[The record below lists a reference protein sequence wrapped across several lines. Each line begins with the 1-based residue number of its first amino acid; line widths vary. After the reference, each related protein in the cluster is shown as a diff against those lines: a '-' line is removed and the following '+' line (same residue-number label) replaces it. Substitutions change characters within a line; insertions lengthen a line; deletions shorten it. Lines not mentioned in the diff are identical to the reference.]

1 MTFYIL
7 AASAPASH
15 IIPLSLGEG
24 IAALGGLGVGLL
36 LLLLW
41 LYRRQRLLSTR
52 VRLMREALRNRDF
65 TFRLPTDS
73 RLPGERDLQMALND
87 MSGEIKQLM
96 ARNEVESWQRL
107 TRVLTHEIMNAIAP
121 ISSITQAYVAS
132 PLVKGT
138 PLEEGMQAINDT
150 TRSLQAFV
158 ENYRKLTQ
166 LQPANIEPVNLARL
180 IDSIRTLYPDME
192 WHTPPF
198 TVNHHHTTTPSTSNT
213 TTPSTPP
220 KPPKPPTVNADAGM
234 LHQVAVNIVK
244 NAIEAG
250 AHRIDIRIDN
260 ADRHTRLLIS
270 NDAPPIAPDVAREI
284 FIPFFTTK
292 TTGSGIGLSLARQ
305 MMMAQDGE
313 LWLADT
319 PVAGYH
325 TTFVLVFG

>member
-1 MTFYIL
+1 MTLYIL
-7 AASAPASH
+7 V
-15 IIPLSLGEG
+15 I
-24 IAALGGLGVGLL
+24 VGLL
-36 LLLLW
+36 LLLLC

-52 VRLMREALRNRDF
+52 VWLMREALRNRDF

-87 MSGEIKQLM
+87 MSGEIKQLI

-121 ISSITQAYVAS
+121 ISSITQAYIAS

-138 PLEEGMQAINDT
+138 PLEEGMQAIHDT
-150 TRSLQAFV
+150 TRSLQTFV
-158 ENYRKLTQ
+158 ESYRKLTQ
-166 LQPANIEPVNLARL
+166 LQPANIEPVSLARL
-180 IDSIRTLYPDME
+180 IDSMKTLYPDIE
-192 WHTPPF
+192 WHTSC
-198 TVNHHHTTTPSTSNT
+198 TPST
-213 TTPSTPP
+213 TPP
-220 KPPKPPTVNADAGM
+220 TIVNADAGM
-234 LHQVAVNIVK
+234 LHQVTVNIIK

-250 AHRIDIRIDN
+250 AHRIDMRTDN

-270 NDAPPIAPDVAREI
+270 NDAPPIPPDVAREI

-325 TTFVLVFG
+325 TTFVVVFGPDGFKLQVQP

>member
-1 MTFYIL
+1 MRVCQNYIIALL
-7 AASAPASH
+7 ALAMAF
-15 IIPLSLGEG
+15 
-24 IAALGGLGVGLL
+24 
-36 LLLLW
+36 LLLW
-41 LYRRQRLLSTR
+41 LWRRQRLLALR
-52 VRLMREALRNRDF
+52 ARLMREALRNRDF

-166 LQPANIEPVNLARL
+166 LQPANIGSVSLARL
-180 IDSIRTLYPDME
+180 IDSMKTLYPNVE
-192 WHTPPF
+192 WHTPSFGGETPPLPHEPP
-198 TVNHHHTTTPSTSNT
+198 HHHNTPTTTSTS
-213 TTPSTPP
+213 
-220 KPPKPPTVNADAGM
+220 VNADAGM
-234 LHQVAVNIVK
+234 LRQVTVNIIK

-250 AHRIDIRIDN
+250 AHRIDMRIDI
-260 ADRHTRLLIS
+260 ADNHTRLLIS

-305 MMMAQDGE
+305 MMMAQYGE

-325 TTFVLVFG
+325 TTFVLVFS